1 MVKFIFFGFDIIKFL
16 SFLDNTYLYVI
27 NSLKKVINLF
37 LIRFR
42 TRNRPK
48 NIKIFCFSN
57 PIELRKMTDIIY
69 SFEKL
74 GKWKKLKERLKLI
87 RIYKRN
93 FHDEVVHPFWPVGTN
108 RKWFLIMWW
117 NLSNMNEKPKCLF
130 EAKSL
135 MILLPYLI
143 RWWIRKNLSF
153 SKFSMFSFK

>member
-48 NIKIFCFSN
+48 NIKTFCFSN

-93 FHDEVVHPFWPVGTN
+93 SWWSCTSILACRYKSKMVFDNVMKFVECE
-108 RKWFLIMWW
+108 RKTKMFIWSQIVNDSITVSYKM
-117 NLSNMNEKPKCLF
+117 MDKEKFIVF
-130 EAKSL
+130 EA
-135 MILLPYLI
+135 
-143 RWWIRKNLSF
+143 
-153 SKFSMFSFK
+153 